1 MPTIELTGKNFDD
14 VAAKPG
20 IVLVDFWASW
30 CAPCRAFAP
39 VFERASTKH
48 PDVTFGK
55 VDTEAAPELAGAFQI
70 RAIPTLMVMK
80 DGVVVFAQAGAL
92 PPAALDDLIEQ
103 AKKLDMDEVRKKIA
117 DAEARAKGAKP
128 DAAE

>member
-1 MPTIELTGKNFDD
+1 MPTIELTGKNFDA

-39 VFERASTKH
+39 VFEKASNKH
-48 PDVTFGK
+48 PEITFGK
-55 VDTEAAPELAGAFQI
+55 VDTEASRDLAGAFQI
-70 RAIPTLMVMK
+70 RSIPTLMVIK
-80 DGVVVFAQAGAL
+80 DGIVVFSQAGAL
-92 PPAALDDLIEQ
+92 PPMALEDLIEQ

-117 DAEARAKGAKP
+117 
-128 DAAE
+128 AAEGVAQGPKTAVA